1 MRKILLFIV
10 LCCCISASAQ
20 RVDKPGEAYDYFCKI
35 SPGDKCFEVLL
46 LGSNRIL
53 ANEDG
58 KAIKFDD
65 ITEVMTFLS
74 KRGWI
79 FVDSYGDEKSSRYGL
94 RIIMR
99 KTVTSDEQALEHLKF
114 KE

>member
-20 RVDKPGEAYDYFCKI
+20 RVDKPGEAYDYFCNIHADGTSFKV
-35 SPGDKCFEVLL
+35 FL
-46 LGSNRIL
+46 LGKNHIL

-58 KAIKFDD
+58 KSIKFKN
-65 ITEVMTFLS
+65 ITEIITYLS
-74 KRGWI
+74 KIGWV
-79 FVDSYGDEKSSRYGL
+79 FVDSYGDEKSSSNDL
-94 RIIMR
+94 HIIMR
-99 KTVTSDEQALEHLKF
+99 KTVTSDEQALEHLNF

>member
-20 RVDKPGEAYDYFCKI
+20 RVDKPGDAYDYFCYVYIDMNQAIVILSDQK
-35 SPGDKCFEVLL
+35 KK
-46 LGSNRIL
+46 IL
-53 ANEDG
+53 ADENG
-58 KAIKFDD
+58 KAIKFKY
-65 ITEVMTFLS
+65 ITEVLTYLS

-79 FVDSYGDEKSSRYGL
+79 FVDSYGDNKTYDKSV
-94 RIIMR
+94 IM
-99 KTVTSDEQALEHLKF
+99 KKFVTSDEQALEHLNF